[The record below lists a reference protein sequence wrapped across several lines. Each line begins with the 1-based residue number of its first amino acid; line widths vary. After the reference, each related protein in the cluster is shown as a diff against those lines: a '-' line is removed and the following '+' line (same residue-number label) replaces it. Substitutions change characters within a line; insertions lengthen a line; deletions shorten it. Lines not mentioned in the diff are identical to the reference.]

1 MSVIGAS
8 FVLQYVSVI
17 NKWSWRWQCVDCCSC
32 SGFVAEM
39 QQKQR
44 ATVVEDLETG
54 AHTQTHTH
62 TANCNLE
69 MKHILLIPTRC
80 RLGELVSP
88 LIIKTQTFQTG
99 PHKESDNSGLYSN
112 IWDQYLIVHVLS
124 GQCYCLISFD
134 IFQTAAQCEPV
145 IGLHFFFFLFPVYL
159 ETCRMTFWNTSNR
172 DDNWDFVREHV
183 CFSFFV
189 RHRCSRISAQLNSNS
204 EAVLPLRVTL
214 FSSVLVDLSLAGG
227 SFSSAPLPV
236 HAFVPLWYRLPHLSP
251 PHWSSSHR
259 LQRHPGK
266 MISLK
271 IATNNIWV

>member
-62 TANCNLE
+62 TANWNLE

-88 LIIKTQTFQTG
+88 LICNKDTNFPDRASQREWQLWAIQQHMRSILNSACAVRTVLLPYFFW
-99 PHKESDNSGLYSN
+99 HFSDSSTVWTSDRPSL
-112 IWDQYLIVHVLS
+112 
-124 GQCYCLISFD
+124 
-134 IFQTAAQCEPV
+134 
-145 IGLHFFFFLFPVYL
+145 FFFF
-159 ETCRMTFWNTSNR
+159 
-172 DDNWDFVREHV
+172 
-183 CFSFFV
+183 
-189 RHRCSRISAQLNSNS
+189 ISCVFRNL
-204 EAVLPLRVTL
+204 
-214 FSSVLVDLSLAGG
+214 
-227 SFSSAPLPV
+227 
-236 HAFVPLWYRLPHLSP
+236 
-251 PHWSSSHR
+251 
-259 LQRHPGK
+259 
-266 MISLK
+266 
-271 IATNNIWV
+271 